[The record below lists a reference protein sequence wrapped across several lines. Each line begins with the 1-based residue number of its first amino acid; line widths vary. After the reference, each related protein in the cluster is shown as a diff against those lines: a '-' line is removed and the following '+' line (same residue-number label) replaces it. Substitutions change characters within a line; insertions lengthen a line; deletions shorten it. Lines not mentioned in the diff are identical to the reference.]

1 MVVSSLASITSHLT
15 LRKWDKNIGGI
26 RMEPTLS
33 IVIPIFNEVASLKA
47 LLQQVA
53 DVEVGMKKE
62 LVLVDDFSTDGTR
75 TILKEI
81 EAVQEDSDEIRRY
94 ISTPQMPLNEDPAS
108 EGEIPEPES
117 SPENASEISAKVFY
131 HDVNKGK
138 GATLRTGFQHITGE
152 ITLIQDADLEYDPKD
167 YPKLIQPILDDDA
180 DVVYG
185 SRFLEGRQ
193 TGLLRSYLANQFLTT
208 LANIVNG
215 TKLTDMETCYK
226 VIRTSILKELSLYSN
241 RFGFEPE
248 ITAKLAKRKC
258 RIVEVPIAYRGR
270 DYHEGKTISWKDGV
284 AAIFH
289 IFRFRFFP

>member
-1 MVVSSLASITSHLT
+1 MVVLDFASTTSDPT
-15 LRKWDKNIGGI
+15 LKNIGGI
-26 RMEPTLS
+26 QMEPTLS
-33 IVIPIFNEVASLKA
+33 IVIPIYNEVTSLKEL
-47 LLQQVA
+47 LLQVVG
-53 DVEVGMKKE
+53 VEIGMKKE
-62 LVLVDDFSTDGTR
+62 LILVDDFSTDGTR
-75 TILKEI
+75 DILKEI
-81 EAVQEDSDEIRRY
+81 EAIQEESDEIRTY
-94 ISTPQMPLNEDPAS
+94 VSTA
-108 EGEIPEPES
+108 EIPPSEDAAPNSERQEPAGSVES
-117 SPENASEISAKVFY
+117 LSEISAKVFY

-167 YPKLIQPILDDDA
+167 YPKLLQPILTGDA

-185 SRFLEGRQ
+185 SRFMEGRQ

-215 TKLTDMETCYK
+215 TRLTDMETCYK
-226 VIRTSILKELSLYSN
+226 VIRTSILKEISLYSD

-258 RIVEVPIAYRGR
+258 RIVEVPISYRGR
-270 DYHEGKTISWKDGV
+270 DYHEGKTVSWKDGV

-289 IFRFRFFP
+289 ILRFRFFL

>member
-1 MVVSSLASITSHLT
+1 
-15 LRKWDKNIGGI
+15 
-26 RMEPTLS
+26 MEPTLS
-33 IVIPIFNEVASLKA
+33 IVIPIFNEVASLRE

-53 DVEVGMKKE
+53 DVEIGMKKE
-62 LVLVDDFSTDGTR
+62 LILVDDFSTDGTR
-75 TILKEI
+75 AILKEI
-81 EAVQEDSDEIRRY
+81 EAVQDDSDEIRRY
-94 ISTPQMPLNEDPAS
+94 VSTPEIPLNEDSLPNS
-108 EGEIPEPES
+108 EIPTPES
-117 SPENASEISAKVFY
+117 FPKNTSEISARVFY

-138 GATLRTGFQHITGE
+138 GATLRTGFQYITGE
-152 ITLIQDADLEYDPKD
+152 ITLIQDADLEYDPQD
-167 YPKLIQPILDDDA
+167 YPKLLQPILSGEA

-185 SRFLEGRQ
+185 SRFMEGRQ
-193 TGLLRSYLANQFLTT
+193 KGLLRSYLANQFLTT

-226 VIRTSILKELSLYSN
+226 VIRTSILKEISLYSD

-289 IFRFRFFP
+289 IFRFRFLP

>member
-1 MVVSSLASITSHLT
+1 
-15 LRKWDKNIGGI
+15 
-26 RMEPTLS
+26 MEPTLS

-47 LLQQVA
+47 LLQQIA
-53 DVEVGMKKE
+53 EVEIGMKKE

-81 EAVQEDSDEIRRY
+81 EAIQEDPDEIRQY
-94 ISTPQMPLNEDPAS
+94 ISTPQTPTSADSEVPAV
-108 EGEIPEPES
+108 EC
-117 SPENASEISAKVFY
+117 ASEISVKVFY

-138 GATLRTGFQHITGE
+138 GATLRTGFQHITGD

-167 YPKLIQPILDDDA
+167 YPKLLQPILDDKADA
-180 DVVYG
+180 VYG
-185 SRFLEGRQ
+185 SRFMEGRQ

-208 LANIVNG
+208 LANLVNG

-226 VIRTSILKELSLYSN
+226 VIRTPLLKEISLYSD

-248 ITAKLAKRKC
+248 ITAKLAKRQC
-258 RIVEVPIAYRGR
+258 RIVEVPITYRGR

-289 IFRFRFFP
+289 IFRFRFF

>member
-1 MVVSSLASITSHLT
+1 MA
-15 LRKWDKNIGGI
+15 
-26 RMEPTLS
+26 PTLS
-33 IVIPIFNEVASLKA
+33 IVIPIYNEVTSLKE

-53 DVEVGMKKE
+53 DVEIGMKKE
-62 LVLVDDFSTDGTR
+62 LILVDDFSTDGTR
-75 TILKEI
+75 EILREI
-81 EAVQEDSDEIRRY
+81 EDTQENPDGIRGY
-94 ISTPQMPLNEDPAS
+94 LATNAH
-108 EGEIPEPES
+108 
-117 SPENASEISAKVFY
+117 PENGDEISAKVFY

-152 ITLIQDADLEYDPKD
+152 ITLIQDADLEYDPQD
-167 YPKLIQPILDDDA
+167 YPKLLAPILNDEA

-185 SRFLEGRQ
+185 SRFMKGKQ
-193 TGLLRSYLANQFLTT
+193 TGLMRSYLANQFLTT

-226 VIRTSILKELSLYSN
+226 VMRTSILKEISLYSD

-258 RIVEVPIAYRGR
+258 KIVEVPISYRGR
-270 DYHEGKTISWKDGV
+270 DYHEGKTVSWKDGV

-289 IFRFRFFP
+289 ILRFRFFS